1 MVCCIFLQSWYWQ
14 WSSSQFSLCTSSWS
28 EDPSSQE
35 STVFSNKILWFLEF
49 TLVGKKMWTGKSRCV
64 CWCWFC
70 LTYFYPRR
78 YLTQWK
84 LLRDCDQDPHG
95 TPEDTTT
102 VRRHEHRQEHENK
115 WSYQHLSGRKHVPYR
130 EERQDRQAFRVTHT
144 HTLLSPATLRQLW
157 HQRVLVSDVQYTN
170 IPLTILYFHD
180 LTLWAFI
187 EHCNALLSTD
197 NIYSAERH

>member
-35 STVFSNKILWFLEF
+35 STVFSNKRLWFLEF
-49 TLVGKKMWTGKSRCV
+49 TLVVKKMWTGKSRCV

-144 HTLLSPATLRQLW
+144 HTSFSRYPSSTLTPKGSCVRRPVYKHTSHNPLFPW
-157 HQRVLVSDVQYTN
+157 SDTVS
-170 IPLTILYFHD
+170 FHW
-180 LTLWAFI
+180 TL
-187 EHCNALLSTD
+187 
-197 NIYSAERH
+197 